1 MKIPFLGS
9 YSHPFYP
16 SYFDVNYR
24 ATIGFDTLSFDFM
37 GADLSDKFLGISMG
51 ISMGSYPRVNGTR
64 CGKAM
69 GKDTRKMNYK

>member
-1 MKIPFLGS
+1 MWTTGLQ
-9 YSHPFYP
+9 
-16 SYFDVNYR
+16 
-24 ATIGFDTLSFDFM
+24 GFETLSFDFM

-69 GKDTRKMNYK
+69 GKDTRKMNYKWWILMFDIELLVYRVYS